1 MTIQLPLLF
10 MWAVACSWSPQVVP
24 GFPQTTNPVQPE
36 LVLSSPLPGAFVTP
50 TRTPFQPQ
58 AAPPTFLPETTA
70 QAPSE
75 SQPTLTSS
83 APTAIEPSPAIK
95 IARTVWVNPQLPIAF
110 RASLVPPADMS
121 LVDSPQQAAFQI
133 NFSYESP
140 ISHWIFALVSPFP
153 SLVEG
158 VSADTLR
165 LAWSG
170 QTSGPF
176 AGKPLLVDESTLFA
190 LRILW
195 GEPATQAIKVLPT
208 EELLPSAWKNQP
220 AWAILPFENLEPRWK
235 VLEIDGQSPL
245 RKEFDAGA
253 YLLNVPISLT
263 GDPAQI
269 NLSDPLLAASSNRQ
283 PERLTVLVMTGVTAL
298 VRSTAYAMERKG
310 IEYPAGGI
318 LNWLKDADLTHIS
331 NEVPFAEDC
340 PAPDPFQT
348 GMIFCS
354 HPSYIGLLERVGTD
368 IVELTGDHFQDWGT
382 GAMNLTL
389 EMYQERGWLT
399 FGGGANLEQA
409 RQAITLEHNGNRLAL
424 IGCNA
429 KGGSYAQAAAKR
441 PGAAACDLAWMESEI
456 TRLRDEGYLPI
467 VTFQHFEYYTYKAQ
481 PDQKRDF
488 RRMAQAGAVIVSGS
502 QAHQPQAI
510 EFNQGAF
517 IHYGLGNL
525 FFDQYEVSLATQQAF
540 IDRHIFYDG
549 RYIGTEL
556 LTGLFID
563 YAKMRPMTAAERNTL
578 LQAIFSASGW

>member
-1 MTIQLPLLF
+1 M
-10 MWAVACSWSPQVVP
+10 
-24 GFPQTTNPVQPE
+24 
-36 LVLSSPLPGAFVTP
+36 
-50 TRTPFQPQ
+50 
-58 AAPPTFLPETTA
+58 
-70 QAPSE
+70 
-75 SQPTLTSS
+75 
-83 APTAIEPSPAIK
+83 
-95 IARTVWVNPQLPIAF
+95 
-110 RASLVPPADMS
+110 
-121 LVDSPQQAAFQI
+121 
-133 NFSYESP
+133 
-140 ISHWIFALVSPFP
+140 
-153 SLVEG
+153 
-158 VSADTLR
+158 
-165 LAWSG
+165 
-170 QTSGPF
+170 
-176 AGKPLLVDESTLFA
+176 DESTLFA

-195 GEPATQAIKVLPT
+195 GEPATQAIQVLPT
-208 EELLPSAWKNQP
+208 EELLPYAWKNQP

-263 GDPAQI
+263 GDTAQI
-269 NLSDPLLAASSNRQ
+269 SLSDLPLAASSNRQ
-283 PERLTVLVMTGVTAL
+283 PERLTVMVMTGVTAL

-310 IEYPAGGI
+310 IEYPADGI
-318 LNWLKDADLTHIS
+318 LNWLEDADLTHIS

-348 GMIFCS
+348 GMKFCS

-429 KGGSYAQAAAKR
+429 KGGSYAQAAAKH
-441 PGAAACDLAWMESEI
+441 PGAAACDLVWMESEI
-456 TRLRDEGYLPI
+456 SRLRNEGYLPI

-563 YAKMRPMTAAERNTL
+563 YAKMRPMTPDERNTL
-578 LQAIFSASGW
+578 LQSIFNASGW